1 MKLIATNKKALH
13 DYTVLETFEAGIRL
27 IGCEVKSV
35 RGGEVNLKDS
45 FALIANGEVWLKNVY
60 IKPYDKGSFSNTDAR
75 RDRKLLLHKTQILRL
90 LGKVQEKGLALVPL
104 KMYFEKSLVKV
115 ELALVR
121 GKQLYDKKDAIAQK
135 DMQRYQEREISDYKR
150 RK

>member
-115 ELALVR
+115 ELALAR